1 VKYYAIISILLIS
14 LLITSCKKEETYTS
28 NYDYGYSYFPDDS
41 GCYVIYKV
49 DSVLYN
55 DFDRSMKYTT
65 IYLKEK
71 IGAQFLDNMGRT
83 AKKILRYYSDT
94 ISTDITSTVWDQYNA
109 NYIVKT
115 PIVVERVEDNL
126 RYIKMVFPNEINK
139 KWLGNKYITIPPP
152 FVLDSTNYYLND
164 WKFTIKNRD
173 KFFSDGISTFDSS
186 LLISQIQ
193 DSSAITKTYSVERYA
208 RNVGLIYKEMWM
220 VSTQDSVK
228 IRLQLPWEQRADK
241 GFIIRQYAIAYG
253 KE

>member
-1 VKYYAIISILLIS
+1 
-14 LLITSCKKEETYTS
+14 
-28 NYDYGYSYFPDDS
+28 
-41 GCYVIYKV
+41 
-49 DSVLYN
+49 
-55 DFDRSMKYTT
+55 M
-65 IYLKEK
+65 
-71 IGAQFLDNMGRT
+71 
-83 AKKILRYYSDT
+83 RYYSDT

-193 DSSAITKTYSVERYA
+193 DSSAITKTYSV
-208 RNVGLIYKEMWM
+208 
-220 VSTQDSVK
+220 
-228 IRLQLPWEQRADK
+228 
-241 GFIIRQYAIAYG
+241 
-253 KE
+253 